1 MKQSFTKL
9 VDVILQKLAEQPD
22 TASAET
28 GLRSWLKRQGYA
40 TRDID
45 AALKMVDPDFV
56 RATGGESGPGK
67 VRQLSAYES
76 YSTTKSLKL
85 LRRKIFPTY

>member
-1 MKQSFTKL
+1 MKQSLTKL

-22 TASAET
+22 TASTEP

-45 AALKMVDPDFV
+45 AALKMVDPKFV
-56 RATGGESGPGK
+56 RANASESGP
-67 VRQLSAYES
+67 VRSGNS
-76 YSTTKSLKL
+76 PTTNPIDCRP
-85 LRRKIFPTY
+85 RRDLHSCGSSCTN